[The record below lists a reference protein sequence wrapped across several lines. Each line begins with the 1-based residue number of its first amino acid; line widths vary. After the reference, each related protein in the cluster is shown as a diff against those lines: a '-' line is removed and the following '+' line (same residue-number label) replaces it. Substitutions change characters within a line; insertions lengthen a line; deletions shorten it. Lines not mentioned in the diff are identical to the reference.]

1 MGWSFPLTN
10 SIIFQDGHI
19 APSTRISIITMENH
33 NFFYRYTIN
42 FYSIYVSKTFFPV
55 FFGTFP
61 YTGPMWPWP
70 PRGVFVSVSIFRPGL
85 TGERCMELNL
95 PWVLVEAT
103 QKRWTAEK
111 MNLGSLGSSW
121 IILGRNWWIHLVFT
135 LQWNTINHHPSSSL
149 VEVYYRFNCLGIP
162 QRFVVG
168 ILLGWHTRQS
178 NMALGHIPLMRR

>member
-33 NFFYRYTIN
+33 IFFYRYTIN

-149 VEVYYRFNCLGIP
+149 VEVYYRFNCWVYPRGL
-162 QRFVVG
+162 
-168 ILLGWHTRQS
+168 LLGYCWGDIPGNQTWHS
-178 NMALGHIPLMRR
+178 DISP